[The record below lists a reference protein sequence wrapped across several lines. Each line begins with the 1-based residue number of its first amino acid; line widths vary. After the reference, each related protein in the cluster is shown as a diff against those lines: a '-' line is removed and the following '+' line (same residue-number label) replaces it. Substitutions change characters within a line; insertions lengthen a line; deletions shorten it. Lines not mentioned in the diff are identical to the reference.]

1 VIQFV
6 LLFCFGFLSA
16 VLLALL
22 VAPAFRRRAVRLT
35 ERRIRATV
43 PLTMNEIQAEK
54 DGLRA
59 EFAMSSRRLEMKV
72 KSLQERVAAQ
82 MVEIERGRQ
91 EQGRIEA
98 ERDQARREAAERE
111 AKIGELETALQA
123 RGEEL
128 QALSARFE
136 ESAARMAGK
145 DAEISRLDLAATDA
159 SLEVSSRQIELAA
172 REAEVAKLKDD
183 AARLKE
189 QRRQGEEKLREI
201 TLDNRSGREAL
212 KTERGRAG
220 DLERRL
226 EKALAALADRE
237 ETLGRRQR
245 ELARLR
251 ERGGKT
257 AGQEEA
263 SELPEA
269 TEPRS
274 KDISAATAAAGLPT
288 DGEAP
293 ASPPA
298 AQQEALARLA
308 TERKRLEERLTT
320 LTRENKRLRTAS
332 LVSPEPAP
340 ALPREIGPGEASL
353 REKISTL
360 AAEMVA
366 MTALVEGPDS
376 AIDRALAMP
385 EASGEGPP
393 SLAERVRALR
403 EAAARRE

>member
-91 EQGRIEA
+91 EQGRIGE

-111 AKIGELETALQA
+111 AKIGELEAALQA

-257 AGQEEA
+257 AGQEKA
-263 SELPEA
+263 PELPEA

-274 KDISAATAAAGLPT
+274 KDISAATASAGLPT

-403 EAAARRE
+403 EAARRE